1 MTRDDE
7 NARNHGYEK
16 PEDVGSVLDIP
27 RISGDAGL
35 ECPNCGCKQ
44 TYHIMV
50 MVENRLLKGGKGVGN
65 YIGCPACPY
74 ASPMM
79 TTAIK

>member
-1 MTRDDE
+1 MTRDDK
-7 NARNHGYEK
+7 NARNHGYELT
-16 PEDVGSVLDIP
+16 GSVLDIP

-44 TYHIMV
+44 PYHIMV

-65 YIGCPACPY
+65 YIGCPACPF